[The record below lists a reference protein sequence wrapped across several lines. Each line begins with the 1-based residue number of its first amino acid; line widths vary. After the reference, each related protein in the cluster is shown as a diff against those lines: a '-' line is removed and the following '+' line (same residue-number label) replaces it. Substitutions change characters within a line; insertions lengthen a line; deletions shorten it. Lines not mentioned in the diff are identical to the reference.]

1 MKMKI
6 DRILIITTLV
16 CLLPMVMSIYF
27 YDRLP
32 EQMPVHWNIQGKPDN
47 YASREFAAFGLPMLM
62 AVLNFI
68 THMILNNDP
77 KKANYSVAL
86 KHLSKW
92 LIPILTLLLLP
103 VTILASLGYPIE
115 IQVVVPVIVGI
126 VITVCGNYLPKCKQ
140 NYTMGIKLPWTLNS
154 EENWNRTHRMAG
166 YLWTAGGIVLILA
179 ALLNLNSLPLLLT
192 VLFCLVAVPTIYSY
206 RLYKKGI

>member
-6 DRILIITTLV
+6 DRILIITTIV
-16 CLLPMVMSIYF
+16 CLLPIAMSIYF

-32 EQMPVHWNIQGKPDN
+32 EQMPVHWNIQGQPDN

-62 AVLNFI
+62 AALNFM
-68 THMILNNDP
+68 THMFLNNDP
-77 KKANYSVAL
+77 KKANYSAAL
-86 KHLSKW
+86 KNLSKW
-92 LIPILTLLLLP
+92 LIPLLTLLLMP
-103 VTILASLGYPIE
+103 VTIFASMGYPVE
-115 IQVVVPVIVGI
+115 IQVVVPIIVGVI
-126 VITVCGNYLPKCKQ
+126 ITVCGNYLPKCKQ

-179 ALLNLNSLPLLLT
+179 TFLNLNTLPLLLT
-192 VLFCLVAVPTIYSY
+192 VLFVLVAVPAIYSY
-206 RLYKKGI
+206 KLYKKGI